1 LIAGRQGDMPSD
13 TLERLIG
20 QPEGQTLEYKTVVPP
35 PSLIAR
41 VVASFANSDGGYLI
55 CGVRDDLAIQGI
67 ADEVPAPSIVD
78 SALARLRPRPTVNHY
93 FVEIEG
99 KRLYILEV
107 AKSLQS
113 VTTEQGVIYSRV
125 GDHTIT
131 SRLATEGERGK
142 SSQHKSVDELLIK
155 LEGFKVKGSES
166 KQRLIEQYIN
176 LTQLIERST
185 PSLCPEKTSVVTN
198 IAEGKVLARLL
209 LSSFADTFETYLADL
224 LFEIYLA
231 KPETLRSS
239 SSVTVQEVLD
249 CLDREAFIRFVATRK
264 ISGLKKGNV
273 KGLIEENKQIQ
284 GLGVFSDSIITEID
298 ELFQIRHLYVHSN
311 GRVDSKFANSVS
323 GRFQVGDEHQ
333 MTVDEICKAANL
345 LSTTVDQLDKAAI
358 AKYALSISEP

>member
-1 LIAGRQGDMPSD
+1 MFSD

-41 VVASFANSDGGYLI
+41 IVASFANSEGGFLI
-55 CGVRDDLAIQGI
+55 CGVRDDLTIQGI

-78 SALARLRPRPTVNHY
+78 SALARLHPRPTVNHY

-99 KRLYILEV
+99 KRLYVLEV
-107 AKSLQS
+107 AKSPQS
-113 VTTEQGVIYSRV
+113 VTTEQGVVYSRV

-131 SRLATEGERGK
+131 SRLATLVTEGERGA
-142 SSQHKSVDELLIK
+142 SSQHKCVDELLRM
-155 LEGFKVKGSES
+155 LEGFKINASES

-176 LTQLIERST
+176 LAQLIERST
-185 PSLCPEKTSVVTN
+185 PVLCPEKTSVVTN

-209 LSSFADTFETYLADL
+209 LSSFADTFEAYLADL

-231 KPETLRSS
+231 KPETLKSLS
-239 SSVTVQEVLD
+239 PVTVQEVLD
-249 CLDREAFIRFVATRK
+249 CLDREAFVRFVATKK
-264 ISGLKKGNV
+264 IGELKKGNV
-273 KGLIEENKQIQ
+273 KGLIKENKQIQ
-284 GLGVFSDSIITEID
+284 GLGAFSDSIITEID

>member
-1 LIAGRQGDMPSD
+1 MPGN
-13 TLERLIG
+13 TLEQVIG

-35 PSLIAR
+35 PSFIAR
-41 VVASFANSDGGYLI
+41 IVASFANSDGGFLV
-55 CGVRDDLAIQGI
+55 CGVRDDQTIQGI

-93 FVEIEG
+93 FVEVEG
-99 KRLYILEV
+99 KRLYVLEV
-107 AKSLQS
+107 AKSPQS

-131 SRLATEGERGK
+131 SRLATEGERGTR
-142 SSQHKSVDELLIK
+142 SQHKSIDELLRK
-155 LEGFKVKGSES
+155 LEEFKVKASES
-166 KQRLIEQYIN
+166 KQRLVEQYIN

-185 PSLCPEKTSVVTN
+185 PILCPEKTSIVTS

-231 KPETLRSS
+231 KPETLKSS
-239 SSVTVQEVLD
+239 SAVEVREVLD
-249 CLDREAFIRFVATRK
+249 CFDREAFIRFVATRK

-273 KGLIEENKQIQ
+273 KGLIEENKQIKN
-284 GLGVFSDSIITEID
+284 LEVFSDSSIITEID

-323 GRFQVGDEHQ
+323 GKFQIGDEHQ
-333 MTVDEICKAANL
+333 MTVDEICKAATL
-345 LSTTVDQLDKAAI
+345 LSTTVDQLDEAAI
-358 AKYALSISEP
+358 NKYGLSISEP

>member
-1 LIAGRQGDMPSD
+1 MSIN
-13 TLERLIG
+13 TLEQVLG

-41 VVASFANSDGGYLI
+41 IVASFANSEGGFLV
-55 CGVRDDLAIQGI
+55 CGVRDDRIIQGI

-93 FVEIEG
+93 FVEVDG
-99 KRLYILEV
+99 KRLYVLEV
-107 AKSLQS
+107 AKSLRS

-131 SRLATEGERGK
+131 SRLATEDEGGIR
-142 SSQHKSVDELLIK
+142 SQHKNVDELLMK
-155 LEGFKVKGSES
+155 LDRFKVKASES

-185 PSLCPEKTSVVTN
+185 PILCPEKTSLITN

-231 KPETLRSS
+231 KPETLKSPS
-239 SSVTVQEVLD
+239 PVTVQEVLD
-249 CLDREAFIRFVATRK
+249 CFDREAFIRFVATRK

-284 GLGVFSDSIITEID
+284 SLGVFSDSIITEID
-298 ELFQIRHLYVHSN
+298 ELFQIRHLYIHSN

-323 GRFQVGDEHQ
+323 GKFQIGDEHK
-333 MTVDEICKAANL
+333 MTVDEICEAANV

-358 AKYALSISEP
+358 AKYGLAISEP